1 MMEQGVARISIS
13 AGELLD
19 RISILELKV
28 ERFTSDEKR
37 ERVRRELAELYD
49 IRQTIMAFNET
60 TQALFDALK
69 EVNGT
74 LWEIEDKLRLCEH
87 SGTFDQSFIALAR
100 SVYRLNDKRAAIKGQ
115 INAHVGSA
123 LTEEKSY
130 SEYR

>member
-1 MMEQGVARISIS
+1 MEQGVARISVS

-37 ERVRRELAELYD
+37 ERVRRELAELRD
-49 IRQTIMAFNET
+49 VCDATLRFDAA
-60 TQALFDALK
+60 TQALFASLK

-74 LWEIEDKLRLCEH
+74 LWEVEDKLRVCEH
-87 SGTFDQSFIALAR
+87 DETFGETFIALAR
-100 SVYRLNDKRAAIKGQ
+100 SVYRLNDKRAAIKAQ

>member
-1 MMEQGVARISIS
+1 MEQGVARIRVS

-37 ERVRRELAELYD
+37 ERVRRELAELRD
-49 IRQTIMAFNET
+49 IRQTIMAFDEA

-87 SGTFDQSFIALAR
+87 NGTFDQSFIALAR
-100 SVYRLNDKRAAIKGQ
+100 SVYRLNDKRAAIKAQ

-130 SEYR
+130 SAYR